1 MKQSPKQ
8 APKPMKVSTLKFAF
22 EKKNYI
28 FLTAGIA
35 LVLLGFVLMSGGASQ
50 DPNVFSEEIFSF
62 RRITL
67 APFIVLVGYGV
78 IGYAIMY
85 KSKKSKTDI
94 SAVKSRVGLP
104 TDSTNFRFDLNASG
118 TISSADVT
126 DVKARSGLVMP

>member
-1 MKQSPKQ
+1 
-8 APKPMKVSTLKFAF
+8 MKVSTLKFAF

-67 APFIVLVGYGV
+67 APFVVLVGYGV

-85 KSKKSKTDI
+85 KSKKSKTNI
-94 SAVKSRVGLP
+94 SALK
-104 TDSTNFRFDLNASG
+104 
-118 TISSADVT
+118 
-126 DVKARSGLVMP
+126 